1 MRKTKSKGIIA
12 LTLIVAM
19 LLSLVVS
26 RVSATGETYTITI
39 TPSGNYTVAGNWDN
53 QAEKFRDGEFIVGTN
68 NYSGVKNGNDFVG
81 TVSYDEDNGNIL
93 IKVPVGTT
101 VKPNYNSGAF
111 SLYNG
116 DTLVG
121 NDTEING
128 DITLTIRDAEQNPN
142 PGDGQGEN
150 EGDSVGGED
159 DIVIDAKFTN
169 ATEMI
174 FINNKAVY
182 DNDNGTASFEG
193 TIEDAGTTDPTKTN
207 KLRFCVP
214 FMANQITEFT
224 INGVVYNK
232 DSEGVVV
239 ANNGDEYTIT
249 VPGAAKYTITG
260 TGVASQITAH
270 TIIWANVGADKN
282 AEDFDEDMLL
292 EHGAA
297 RIIAVYDREG
307 NLVPPEAYIGE
318 RSDIYGVDE
327 SEGMGWALIEP
338 GYQVVFEFVPE
349 YGYQLTNVSAN
360 GFELEP
366 QEETNQYTYIMP
378 ETNIHFAAEFKKVD
392 DIVKANADAVTE
404 GSITLGGELDGGTA
418 QLTVNNV
425 ELSSDKIKGFE
436 DAAGDYTISNYLD
449 IDLYQVFYKGKDDDS
464 DVWENKIDELDK
476 EATITLKL
484 ADGVNIDDIVI
495 VHNVHDGDEYEI
507 IQIESYDA
515 STNTITFKTKSF
527 SNYAIATKGDGKKSK
542 GAKTGDMFILYG
554 AVGAVAIA
562 ILAWA
567 EVKKNKKQR

>member
-214 FMANQITEFT
+214 FMANQITEFK